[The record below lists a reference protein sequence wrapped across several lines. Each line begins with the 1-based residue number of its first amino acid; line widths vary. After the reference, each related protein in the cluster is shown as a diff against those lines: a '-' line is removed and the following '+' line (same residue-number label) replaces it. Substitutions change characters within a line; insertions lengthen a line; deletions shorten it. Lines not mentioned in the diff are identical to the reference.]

1 MNETRICGTPER
13 PAVKIVP
20 IGSPKVF
27 TEGGKVYLQ
36 GYANTKGHADRYG
49 DVPAVFQEKRG
60 HVYGFSQFSKN
71 PVLLIDHVN
80 RVDHIA
86 GSVTELKED
95 DKGLF
100 FRAEFAD
107 SDLPTVSHARKIYAQ
122 GHARGISIAGR
133 FHYENPQNQRQLT
146 LAEIFEISLVAV
158 PADPD
163 ALAAAMEKAIR
174 LLGDRNAEE
183 QTKASYLHEVKSAVD
198 RWLDDLKKQERGNRS
213 AA

>member
-1 MNETRICGTPER
+1 MNETRICGTPDR

-36 GYANTKGHADRYG
+36 GYANTKNHPDRYG
-49 DVPAVFQEKRG
+49 DVPAPYPEKRAY
-60 HVYGFSQFSKN
+60 VYDFNQFKKN

-80 RVDHIA
+80 KVDHIA
-86 GSVTELKED
+86 GSITELRED
-95 DKGLF
+95 AKGLF
-100 FRAEFAD
+100 FKAEFSD
-107 SDLPTVSHARKIYAQ
+107 SELPMVCHARKIYAQ

-174 LLGDRNAEE
+174 LLGDKAEEE

-198 RWLDDLKKQERGNRS
+198 RWLDDLKHDRKDKS